1 MGAVR
6 AVKLPIFGHISVK
19 KSQNKTIFGQ
29 NRAFLA
35 KIMTFSFIFVKNNDI
50 FPKIMKNNDIFVKNN
65 DIFPK
70 ISENNDKFSEFSLK

>member
-1 MGAVR
+1 
-6 AVKLPIFGHISVK
+6 
-19 KSQNKTIFGQ
+19 
-29 NRAFLA
+29 
-35 KIMTFSFIFVKNNDI
+35 MTFSFIFVKNNDI